1 MNEPIIQFGT
11 SRFLLAHVALF
22 VSQALERGEAIG
34 GISVVQTTDSA
45 ASRARIA
52 ALARTDGYPV
62 KIRGREAG
70 AVVDR
75 VVECRA
81 VRNAWVADSDWKMIR
96 RAMIEDVRVVVS
108 NTGDTGY
115 RLDERDS
122 AELLAHAERVPR
134 SYPAKLLTLLHARWS
149 ERPDAGLSIF
159 PCELV
164 TNNGDTLRELVLGLA
179 RHWAAPGPFVEYLS
193 RRCVWVNSLV
203 DRIVSAP
210 LDPVGAI
217 AEPYALW
224 AIERQPGIDMPCTH
238 EAIVLTDDLRRY
250 EQLKLFFLNLGH
262 TWLADQW
269 LQEHRGPNE
278 TVLDMMNDARL
289 RDGIE
294 TVWHEEVLP
303 VFTAMDCG
311 SQAERYIDSVRERFL
326 NPWLDHRIA
335 DTAQNHVAKVERRV
349 SPLIDLANSLPLPQP
364 INQPRLRSML
374 ARHGIAAAAQG
385 AQLS

>member
-34 GISVVQTTDSA
+34 GINVVQTTDNP

-52 ALARTDGYPV
+52 ALAGTNGYPV
-62 KIRGREAG
+62 KIRGRERG
-70 AVVDR
+70 AVVDT
-75 VVECRA
+75 VVESRA
-81 VRNAWVADSDWKMIR
+81 VRNAWIADSDWKMIR

-122 AELLAHAERVPR
+122 AELLIDAERVPR

-149 ERPDAGLSIF
+149 ERPDSGVSIF

-164 TNNGDTLRELVLGLA
+164 ANNGDTLREVVLGLA
-179 RHWAAPGPFVEYLS
+179 RSWAAPAPFVEYLS

-224 AIERQPGIDMPCTH
+224 AIERRAGMEVPCTH

-262 TWLADQW
+262 TWFADQW
-269 LQEHRGPNE
+269 VQERRSPNE

-303 VFTAMDCG
+303 VFTAMDCR

-335 DTAQNHVAKVERRV
+335 DIAQNHVAKVERRI
-349 SPLIDLANSLPLPQP
+349 SPLIELANSLPLPQP
-364 INQPRLRSML
+364 ISQPRLHSIL
-374 ARHGIAAAAQG
+374 ARHGIAPAGQG
-385 AQLS
+385 AQSS

>member
-1 MNEPIIQFGT
+1 
-11 SRFLLAHVALF
+11 
-22 VSQALERGEAIG
+22 
-34 GISVVQTTDSA
+34 
-45 ASRARIA
+45 
-52 ALARTDGYPV
+52 
-62 KIRGREAG
+62 
-70 AVVDR
+70 
-75 VVECRA
+75 
-81 VRNAWVADSDWKMIR
+81 
-96 RAMIEDVRVVVS
+96 
-108 NTGDTGY
+108 
-115 RLDERDS
+115 
-122 AELLAHAERVPR
+122 
-134 SYPAKLLTLLHARWS
+134 ARWS

-164 TNNGDTLRELVLGLA
+164 TNNGDTLHELVLGLA
-179 RHWAAPGPFVEYLS
+179 RHWAAPEPFVEYLS

-311 SQAERYIDSVRERFL
+311 SQADRYIDSVRERFL

-335 DTAQNHVAKVERRV
+335 DIAQNHVAKVERRIA
-349 SPLIDLANSLPLPQP
+349 PLIDLANSLPLPQP
-364 INQPRLRSML
+364 ISQPRLHSML
-374 ARHGIAAAAQG
+374 ARHGIAPAVQG
-385 AQLS
+385 AQ